1 MNIIRKASH
10 VLVCGMSGMGK
21 TGYGERYIIGSH
33 HGRVFIFDHQAEFFI
48 RLNLRPVVK
57 FEHIRRRAETERIVC
72 YDYSYD
78 FPGNLEDAFD
88 LFCDEV
94 FDLNKTYLE
103 PQKVESLLVC
113 DEIQK
118 VCTPNECPQPLKNIL
133 QTGRRFN
140 VDTLSLSQQPNRIHN
155 EQRVQVT
162 ELVMFHLND
171 ENSLKFTKNCGLDT
185 EPIQRL
191 KPLQY
196 RWHNMLTGEV
206 RTSTLD
212 FPKLLKK

>member
-33 HGRVFIFDHQAEFFI
+33 HERVFIFDHQSEFYV
-48 RLNLRPVVK
+48 RLHLNPVTK
-57 FEHIRRRAETERIVC
+57 FEQIRRRAETERIIC
-72 YDYSYD
+72 YDYSNDY
-78 FPGNLEDAFD
+78 PGNMEYAFD
-88 LFCDEV
+88 NFCDEV

-103 PQKVESLLVC
+103 PQNIQSLMVC

-118 VCTPNECPQPLKNIL
+118 VCNPNECPQPLKNIL
-133 QTGRRFN
+133 QTGRKFN

-162 ELVMFHLND
+162 ELIMFHLHD
-171 ENSLKFTKNCGLDT
+171 ENSLKFAKSCGLETD
-185 EPIQRL
+185 PIIKLERL
-191 KPLQY
+191 HY
-196 RWHNMLTGEV
+196 HWHNMLTGEM
-206 RTSTLD
+206 RISKLD
-212 FPKLLKK
+212 FPTQK